1 MSAVEVLL
9 RLGVA
14 AVAGYLLGS
23 LPSGVVIGQ
32 IFGNV
37 DPRTQGSGKTG
48 TTNIL
53 RTLGPGPA
61 ACVLLLDLGKGVA
74 AVLLAR
80 YLIMPLSAGAS
91 PELRAWAEAAAGLAA
106 ILGHTFSIFIHF
118 TGGRGVATGGGAI
131 LAMQPVVWLVGLVT
145 LVVPIAVTRYVSLGS
160 ILAAATTA
168 VLEVVLVLTGHEYWG
183 HAAFM
188 VAGSAFVIWA
198 HRDNIDRLV
207 HGTERKLGEPA
218 HT

>member
-1 MSAVEVLL
+1 MPPVETIL
-9 RLGVA
+9 RFVA
-14 AVAGYLLGS
+14 ALVVGYLVGS
-23 LPSGVVIGQ
+23 IPSGVVIGQ
-32 IFGNV
+32 LFGNV

-61 ACVLLLDLGKGVA
+61 AFVLLLDLGKGVA

-106 ILGHTFSIFIHF
+106 ILGHMFSIFIHF

-131 LAMQPVVWLVGLVT
+131 LAMQPLVWLVGLIT
-145 LVVPIAVTRYVSLGS
+145 LVVPIAITRYVSLGS

-168 VLEVVLVLTGHEYWG
+168 ILEVALVLTGHEYWG

-188 VAGSAFVIWA
+188 VVGAVFVIWA